1 MSIFLRGTIMA
12 VWKLTDAKC
21 KAAKPSSSI
30 YKLFDGEGLYLAVT
44 PSGGKHWRISYR
56 VGNKAQTHCLGPL
69 ERIALK
75 DARKQLD
82 DFKGNLFKGEIIKK
96 VKSTEVVRVPTF
108 AEYAD
113 IYWDKQKHLQAKTLN
128 ARRNMLKNHVLPHI
142 GGKSITHI
150 DRSMI
155 LEVLKTIDAKGFCD
169 QVKNAKMHSSN
180 IFKTAIIEGL
190 ITVNPCDFDNRNMFV
205 RKNVESRASI
215 SAKEVP
221 QFMAKLDQE
230 DLSVA
235 AQACR
240 FLGLTVL
247 RTTEMRLLEWSFVKG
262 DILDCP
268 AHIMKGPIGK
278 KRAHV
283 VPLSTQALEILE
295 NMKKQKHN
303 SKYIFPNL
311 HQLDAPSN
319 TNIVLNLI
327 WKMGYK
333 GQMTG
338 HGWRSIFTT
347 WANENDFLD
356 KHIEFQMAHLDKNKT
371 RLTYNKAQY
380 LPQRAN
386 LVQAWANFLMP
397 PAEESQLLRA

>member
-1 MSIFLRGTIMA
+1 MA
-12 VWKLTDAKC
+12 VWKLTDSKC

-96 VKSTEVVRVPTF
+96 VKSTGVVHVPTF

-113 IYWDKQKHLQAKTLN
+113 LYWSKQQNLQSKTLN
-128 ARRNMLKNHVLPHI
+128 ARKSCLKNHVLPHI
-142 GGKSITHI
+142 GGKAITHI

-155 LEVLKTIDAKGFCD
+155 LEVLKIIDAKGFSE
-169 QVKNAKMHSSN
+169 QVKNAKMFSSR
-180 IFKTAIIEGL
+180 IFKAAEIEGL
-190 ITVNPCDFDNRNMFV
+190 ITTNPCEFDTRGVFTQT
-205 RKNVESRASI
+205 NVVSRAHI
-215 SAKEVP
+215 DAAEVANFLAKV
-221 QFMAKLDQE
+221 DQE
-230 DLSVA
+230 GLTVA

-262 DILDCP
+262 DTLECP
-268 AHIMKGPIGK
+268 AHIMKGAIGK
-278 KRAHV
+278 KRPHV

-295 NMKKQKHN
+295 NMKKQNHN

-327 WKMGYK
+327 AKIGYH

-338 HGWRSIFTT
+338 HGWRSIFST
-347 WANENDFLD
+347 WANENDFSD
-356 KHIEFQMAHLDKNKT
+356 AHIETQLAHIDKNQT
-371 RLTYNKAQY
+371 RSAYNKAKY

-386 LVQAWANFLMP
+386 LMQAWANWLMP
-397 PAEESQLLRA
+397 QAAQESLRLVA